1 MKRIAYLLIFITLSL
16 PAYSEK
22 VYSNMKQP
30 NEYSCGPVSS
40 ANTIINLLNVESTN
54 IVEELTKLQKTTT
67 SGTTI
72 NNLCKGIDKFCN
84 KYNKPINISYYGII
98 NVDKKYQKSNII
110 RPNTIKGSGIVN
122 IGFYK
127 KTGNVCIREEGHY
140 VSLIKMD
147 NNKLVILDPYN
158 KNKGV
163 ETLEF
168 EKQKLIVINKDKFE
182 TFSNSTDYYFITTPI
197 DYLKKDECAIING
210 IIILN

>member
-1 MKRIAYLLIFITLSL
+1 
-16 PAYSEK
+16 
-22 VYSNMKQP
+22 
-30 NEYSCGPVSS
+30 
-40 ANTIINLLNVESTN
+40 
-54 IVEELTKLQKTTT
+54 
-67 SGTTI
+67 
-72 NNLCKGIDKFCN
+72 
-84 KYNKPINISYYGII
+84 
-98 NVDKKYQKSNII
+98 
-110 RPNTIKGSGIVN
+110 
-122 IGFYK
+122 
-127 KTGNVCIREEGHY
+127 
-140 VSLIKMD
+140 MD